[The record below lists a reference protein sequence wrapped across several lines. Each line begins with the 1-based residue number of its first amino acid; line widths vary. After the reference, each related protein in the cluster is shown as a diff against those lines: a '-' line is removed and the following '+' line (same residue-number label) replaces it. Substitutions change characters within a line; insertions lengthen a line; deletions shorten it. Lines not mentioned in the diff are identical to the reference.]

1 MVRTKIFSSKIINI
15 SPSATIAVADK
26 ANELKKRGIDVISFA
41 QGEPNFDTPKN
52 IKDAAN
58 KAMGEGFTKYTTV
71 SGINELKKAICVKLK
86 RDNHIDYQPSEI
98 IVSNGA
104 KQALFN
110 AFMTICDHGDKVL
123 LPTPCYVSFTEQIKL
138 AGATPVFVPTK
149 EENNF
154 RVTLEDIKNNFHSKI
169 KVFLLNSPN
178 NPSGAM
184 VKKEDLIQISEFL
197 IEKDVWIITDE
208 IYENLI
214 YGDNKHVSIASLNQK
229 LKERTITVNG
239 VSKSY
244 AMTGWRVGYAAGPQD
259 IISAM
264 TKFQGH
270 ATGNINSIAQKAS
283 IEALEGPQEVIEN
296 MRMEYNERRDYM
308 VRELN
313 SIRGISCN
321 NPDGAFYVFPNI
333 SKLYGMR
340 FKGKAINTEMD
351 VVNYILDEA
360 HVAVVPGKAF
370 VYPDHVRFTFAISME
385 SIKKG
390 LERIGIAIEKLS

>member
-1 MVRTKIFSSKIINI
+1 MKTKIFSSKILNI

-26 ANELKKRGIDVISFA
+26 ANELKSRGINVISFA

-58 KAMGEGFTKYTTV
+58 QAMKEGFTKYTTV
-71 SGINELKKAICVKLK
+71 SGINELKRAICAKLK
-86 RDNHIDYQPSEI
+86 KDNHIEYSPPEI

-104 KQALFN
+104 KQALYN
-110 AFMTICDHGDKVL
+110 AFMTLCDQGDKVL

-154 RVTLEDIKNNFHSKI
+154 RVTLEDIKNKYNPKI

-184 VKKEDLIQISEFL
+184 IKKEDLNQIADFL
-197 IEKDVWIITDE
+197 VDKGVWVITDE

-214 YGDNKHVSIASLNQK
+214 YDGNEHVSIASFNQK
-229 LKERTITVNG
+229 IKERTITVNG

-244 AMTGWRVGYAAGPQD
+244 AMTGWRIGYAAGPKD

-270 ATGNINSIAQKAS
+270 TTGNVNSIAQKAS
-283 IEALEGPQEVIEN
+283 IEALEGPQGVIKS

-308 VRELN
+308 VKELN
-313 SIRGISCN
+313 SIKGISCN

-333 SKLYGMR
+333 SKLYGTH
-340 FKGKAINTEMD
+340 FKEKMINNETD

-370 VYPDHVRFTFAISME
+370 EYPDHVRFTFAISIE
-385 SIKKG
+385 SIKEG
-390 LERIGIAIEKLS
+390 LERIRTAINKLK

>member
-1 MVRTKIFSSKIINI
+1 MIKTKIFSSKITNI

-26 ANELKKRGIDVISFA
+26 VNELKKRGIDVISFA
-41 QGEPNFDTPKN
+41 QGEPNFDTPNN

-58 KAMGEGFTKYTTV
+58 EAMREGFTKYTTV
-71 SGINELKKAICVKLK
+71 SGITELKDAICAKLK
-86 RDNHIDYQPSEI
+86 RDNHIEYKPSEI

-110 AFMTICDHGDKVL
+110 AFMTICDKGDKVL

-154 RVTLEDIKNNFHSKI
+154 RVTLEDIKNNFHLKI

-184 VKKEDLIQISEFL
+184 VREEDLIQITEFL
-197 IEKDVWIITDE
+197 VEKGVWVVTDE

-229 LKERTITVNG
+229 IKERTITVNG

-283 IEALEGPQEVIEN
+283 IEALKGPQEVIES
-296 MRMEYNERRDYM
+296 MRKEYDERREYM

-313 SIRGISCN
+313 SIKGISCN

-333 SKLYGMR
+333 SKLYGMYY
-340 FKGKAINTEMD
+340 KEKAINTEMD

-370 VYPDHVRFTFAISME
+370 EYPDHVRFTFAVSME

-390 LERIGIAIEKLS
+390 LERIKIAVEKLS